1 MASAPSGTNGGRCE
15 SNIVSAVLL
24 VFVVMPSTLGASRSS
39 DLDHSSSDS
48 LYHFGQRFQ
57 RPGPRVR
64 RGSGVPGDQ
73 RLGGQRLPFP
83 YAAVAHDVAAL
94 AAPLHPAALELLVV
108 QLGVEPAL
116 AEQVLV
122 RPGLHQVA

>member
-15 SNIVSAVLL
+15 PNIVSAVLL

-64 RGSGVPGDQ
+64 RGSGVPEDQ
-73 RLGGQRLPFP
+73 RGGPVPAGLPP
-83 YAAVAHDVAAL
+83 VAVG
-94 AAPLHPAALELLVV
+94 V
-108 QLGVEPAL
+108 QPVQPV
-116 AEQVLV
+116 QVD
-122 RPGLHQVA
+122 P